1 MGYASESSPF
11 SSRCTRSDTTEMKA
25 AVEWKKDWHQ
35 NSGIAEN
42 CPLIFLMNPLKCFLD
57 LREIVET
64 EPQQF

>member
-25 AVEWKKDWHQ
+25 VVEWKKDWHQ
-35 NSGIAEN
+35 NSGIVEN
-42 CPLIFLMNPLKCFLD
+42 CPLIFLMNPLKCSLD

-64 EPQQF
+64 ERQQV